1 MSKQLF
7 LPESMCQIDS
17 QINRR
22 KLVACFKNHISI
34 TGRITR
40 LNSKDNFFE
49 VDLGGN
55 FTGIMPFENSTIYP
69 IYRHNGKFSFGFI
82 SLVGKTI
89 QAKIIKYDNNNII
102 LSRKESMLEALEVLK
117 QTTKIKFASIT
128 SFSQSSAF
136 IDIGWGILGK
146 ASNANYSST
155 IFENA
160 EDVGFKKGNVIQ
172 VTITQFQPEINCFD
186 LSVVD
191 TFQDVKERLNV
202 HDIVMCKV
210 FGSVGDKL
218 GYYVLVDN
226 KYVGIVDSPFYQL
239 QYGDEISAYINK
251 FTINGLRLKIVEK
264 L

>member
-7 LPESMCQIDS
+7 LPESMYQIDS
-17 QINRR
+17 QLDHR
-22 KLVACFKNHISI
+22 KLVNCFKKHINI

-69 IYRHNGKFSFGFI
+69 IYKDNGKFSYGFV

-102 LSRKESMLEALEVLK
+102 LSRKEIMLEALEVLK
-117 QTTKIKFASIT
+117 QTSKIKFATIT

-136 IDIGWGILGK
+136 MDIGAGILGK
-146 ASNANYSST
+146 ATYADYSRT
-155 IFENA
+155 IFKTA

-202 HDIVMCKV
+202 DDIVMCKV
-210 FGSVGDKL
+210 FGSVGDNL

-226 KYVGIVDSPFYQL
+226 KYTGIVDSQFYQL
-239 QYGDEISAYINK
+239 QYGDEISASISK